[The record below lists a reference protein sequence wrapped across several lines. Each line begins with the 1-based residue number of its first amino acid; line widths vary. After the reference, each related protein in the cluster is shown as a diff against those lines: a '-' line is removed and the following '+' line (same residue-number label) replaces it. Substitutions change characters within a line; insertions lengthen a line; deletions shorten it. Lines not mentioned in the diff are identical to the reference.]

1 MSRKSAREST
11 MKLLFEISWRMDE
24 KDDILGN
31 FLNENNLDEN
41 DREYIKSTVNGTIDH
56 LNSIDSMIENYTK
69 GWKTQRLAKIDLAV
83 LRLAIYEIYHTDTPE
98 SVVINEAVELA
109 KKYGTEKSGAFVNG
123 VLSSV
128 SKDRKKTEQ

>member
-41 DREYIKSTVNGTIDH
+41 DREYINSTVNGTIDH
-56 LNSIDSMIENYTK
+56 LNSIDSMIESYTK

>member
-24 KDDILGN
+24 KDDILSN

-56 LNSIDSMIENYTK
+56 LNSIDSMIESYTK